1 MPFVRV
7 PSEGGG
13 IRMSDPELVEW
24 DIKRLYE
31 RIDELSNLNR
41 IQDQCLDALEERL
54 ELLEAK
60 VEEMDKIE

>member
-1 MPFVRV
+1 
-7 PSEGGG
+7 
-13 IRMSDPELVEW
+13 MSDPELVEW

-54 ELLEAK
+54 DLLESMVSEAG
-60 VEEMDKIE
+60 KIE

>member
-1 MPFVRV
+1 
-7 PSEGGG
+7 
-13 IRMSDPELVEW
+13 MSDPELVEW

-60 VEEMDKIE
+60 VEELSKNE